1 MRRLTNLKHNA
12 TNNLHAD
19 RNKGTENLTA
29 KQRRNLVA
37 KNNPYPESALPVP
50 LKHAAHGHSRA
61 TSVFTSVSQETG
73 SILSYEDTRSTRGVR
88 VLSTRSAAGTVA
100 TNPDTIHSDGGQS
113 KAGTNFTN
121 GGAMSSRTGGNSTF
135 STPQHSQESLTTT
148 LTTLQSTAP
157 SGMLVPPPNQAPGGT
172 AYTGHAPPYIPP
184 HLAPHQHQHTY
195 SSATANNVLSDD
207 ASVLTL
213 ASSTKRRRRH
223 SLDTNASVRALAP
236 SSLFGAS
243 RESLPL
249 SVLSA
254 NVETPSGVF
263 HPTSTRAAVGG
274 LASAERVSVYSASGI
289 APLLNSERN
298 SYYAGKQVDGAS
310 VRSGLLGHGK
320 SESISGSIT
329 GITASPLVSP
339 KDGIH
344 GRSSRRNSDWQDPDP
359 LNWDEEVEEVTEQED
374 SDEQDVEPELQLEQ
388 EEKPQEYNQQPRVKD
403 VKGKGRLIE
412 PQD

>member
-1 MRRLTNLKHNA
+1 
-12 TNNLHAD
+12 
-19 RNKGTENLTA
+19 
-29 KQRRNLVA
+29 
-37 KNNPYPESALPVP
+37 
-50 LKHAAHGHSRA
+50 
-61 TSVFTSVSQETG
+61 
-73 SILSYEDTRSTRGVR
+73 

-100 TNPDTIHSDGGQS
+100 TNPETIYSDGGQS
-113 KAGTNFTN
+113 KAGTNITN

-157 SGMLVPPPNQAPGGT
+157 SGMLVPPPNQNQPGGT
-172 AYTGHAPPYIPP
+172 AYTGQAPIYIPP

-213 ASSTKRRRRH
+213 ASSSKRRRRH

-254 NVETPSGVF
+254 NVETTGGIY
-263 HPTSTRAAVGG
+263 HPPSTRAAVGG
-274 LASAERVSVYSASGI
+274 LASAERVSVYSASGVV
-289 APLLNSERN
+289 PVLGSERN
-298 SYYAGKQVDGAS
+298 SYYAGKQIDGAS
-310 VRSGLLGHGK
+310 IRSGLLGHGK

-329 GITASPLVSP
+329 GITGIAASPLVSP
-339 KDGIH
+339 KDGPQ
-344 GRSSRRNSDWQDPDP
+344 GRSSRRNSDWQDPET
-359 LNWDEEVEEVTEQED
+359 LNWDEEVEEETEQE
-374 SDEQDVEPELQLEQ
+374 SDVTPGERYEEPQLQSQHPE
-388 EEKPQEYNQQPRVKD
+388 VKD
-403 VKGKGRLIE
+403 LKGKGRLIE
-412 PQD
+412 EEDKQSEN

>member
-1 MRRLTNLKHNA
+1 M
-12 TNNLHAD
+12 
-19 RNKGTENLTA
+19 
-29 KQRRNLVA
+29 
-37 KNNPYPESALPVP
+37 
-50 LKHAAHGHSRA
+50 
-61 TSVFTSVSQETG
+61 
-73 SILSYEDTRSTRGVR
+73 R

-100 TNPDTIHSDGGQS
+100 TYPATIHSDGGQS
-113 KAGTNFTN
+113 KAGTNITN
-121 GGAMSSRTGGNSTF
+121 GGATSLRTGGNSTF

-157 SGMLVPPPNQAPGGT
+157 SGMLVPPPNQAQAGGT

-195 SSATANNVLSDD
+195 TSATANNVLSDD

-213 ASSTKRRRRH
+213 ASSSKRRRRH

-254 NVETPSGVF
+254 NVEGISGIH
-263 HPTSTRAAVGG
+263 HPPVSRAGPAVGG

-289 APLLNSERN
+289 VPILGNERN
-298 SYYAGKQVDGAS
+298 SHYAGKQPDGAS

-320 SESISGSIT
+320 SESVSGSIT
-329 GITASPLVSP
+329 GVAASPLVSP
-339 KDGIH
+339 RDGLL
-344 GRSSRRNSDWQDPDP
+344 GRSSRRNSDWQDPEV
-359 LNWDEEVEEVTEQED
+359 LNWDAEVQEETEHED
-374 SDEQDVEPELQLEQ
+374 SDATPADEQIEPT
-388 EEKPQEYNQQPRVKD
+388 QQAHAQAQVQAESQPPVVKN
-403 VKGKGRLIE
+403 VKGKGRLFE
-412 PQD
+412 VDTK